1 MATDSFKSNMKFA
14 VWALLVQFLVQNSR
28 SFLCSYMNNQAK
40 STQVI
45 TAFTKIKSGL
55 KQTCSAQFSLDRGVT
70 APVYHKNQCR
80 V

>member
-45 TAFTKIKSGL
+45 
-55 KQTCSAQFSLDRGVT
+55 
-70 APVYHKNQCR
+70 
-80 V
+80 